1 LSDDG
6 PASGVPSILL
16 ESSAIRAIGQLGAR
30 PGRLLVVCD
39 FDGTLA
45 EGSRDPAA
53 AAIVPLARGA
63 LRRLA
68 GVAAA
73 RPDRVSVAVLT
84 GRTAADVAARVRVGG
99 IVYLGDHGLQA
110 GTFPRRGDPARIK
123 TTFRAGH
130 ESSLAPAEL
139 LATRVPQIL
148 GDPAWLFVERK
159 GPSVAFH
166 VRQAEDRVAARAAV
180 EAAIAEVD
188 SGSPA
193 HDLAHYRGRLVVDL
207 RPRDAGGKREA
218 FEALLAELRP
228 ATVVAFGDDSSD
240 ADGFAV
246 LRAGREAGNLDG
258 LAVGVTGPHG
268 MPDDVRAAADVI
280 LETPR
285 DVARSLSALARAIER
300 EDQGIRSS
308 RCGAGRPPRS
318 SPPRPRSR

>member
-1 LSDDG
+1 MLRG
-6 PASGVPSILL
+6 NL
-16 ESSAIRAIGQLGAR
+16 AIRSIGRLGAR

-68 GVAAA
+68 SVAAA
-73 RPDRVSVAVLT
+73 RPDRVSVAILT

-99 IVYLGDHGLQA
+99 IVYLGDHGLQS

-130 ESSLAPAEL
+130 ESSLVPAEV
-139 LATRVPQIL
+139 LATRVPQVL
-148 GDPAWLFVERK
+148 GNPAWLFVERK

-188 SGSPA
+188 RGSPP

-207 RPRDAGGKREA
+207 RPHDAGGKREA
-218 FEALLAELRP
+218 FETLLAELKP

-240 ADGFAV
+240 ADGFVV
-246 LRAGREAGNLDG
+246 LRTAREAGAVDG
-258 LAVGVTGPHG
+258 LAVAVTGPHG
-268 MPDDVRAAADVI
+268 MPDDVRAAADVV
-280 LETPR
+280 LDTPR
-285 DVARSLSALARAIER
+285 DVARALAALARVVAR
-300 EDQGIRSS
+300 DG
-308 RCGAGRPPRS
+308 
-318 SPPRPRSR
+318 

>member
-1 LSDDG
+1 MLQG
-6 PASGVPSILL
+6 
-16 ESSAIRAIGQLGAR
+16 SAAIQAIGRLGAD

-45 EGSRDPAA
+45 VGSRDPGA
-53 AAIVPLARGA
+53 AAIIPLARRA

-73 RPDRVSVAVLT
+73 LPDRVSVAILT

-99 IVYLGDHGLQA
+99 ILYLGDHGLQA
-110 GTFPRRGDPARIK
+110 GSFPRGGDPARIE

-130 ESSLAPAEL
+130 ESSLAPAEV
-139 LATRVPQIL
+139 LATRVPEIL
-148 GDPAWLFVERK
+148 GHPAWLFVERK

-166 VRQAEDRVAARAAV
+166 VRQAEDRVAARSAV

-188 SGSPA
+188 SASPP

-218 FEALLAELRP
+218 FDALLADLQP

-240 ADGFAV
+240 ADAFAV
-246 LRAGREAGNLDG
+246 LRAAREAGSLDG

-268 MPDDVRAAADVI
+268 MPDDVRAAADA
-280 LETPR
+280 LLDTPR
-285 DVARSLSALARAIER
+285 DVARALSALARSVER
-300 EDQGIRSS
+300 ER
-308 RCGAGRPPRS
+308 
-318 SPPRPRSR
+318 

>member
-1 LSDDG
+1 M
-6 PASGVPSILL
+6 
-16 ESSAIRAIGQLGAR
+16 
-30 PGRLLVVCD
+30 
-39 FDGTLA
+39 
-45 EGSRDPAA
+45 
-53 AAIVPLARGA
+53 
-63 LRRLA
+63 
-68 GVAAA
+68 
-73 RPDRVSVAVLT
+73 SVAVLT

-99 IVYLGDHGLQA
+99 IVYLGDHGLQS
-110 GTFPRRGDPARIK
+110 GTFPRRGDPARIG

-218 FEALLAELRP
+218 FEGLLAELRP

-246 LRAGREAGNLDG
+246 LRAGREAGNVDG
-258 LAVGVTGPHG
+258 LAVGVTGPQG